1 MIRRLPAKGW
11 LPVLGRSLAVALCA
25 CAALAQAQDYPIRPI
40 RVVVPFSP
48 GGAVDGPMRIIA
60 EAMAKSMG
68 QPVVVENKPGAGATI
83 GAEVVAKSP
92 PDGYTL
98 LLASQTNVI
107 SASLYSKLPYD
118 AMEDFAPISL
128 IGREPGV
135 LVVNPSVPVKSFQEF
150 VAYVQARPGKV
161 DYASSGN
168 GSGQH
173 LFMALL
179 ASTLGLKMNHV
190 PYRGSGQATTDLI
203 AGVVQASIPGTAG
216 MVGHIR
222 AGKLRALAVTGA
234 KRSPQLPDVPTLI
247 ESGVPGYEAYVW
259 MGLMAPKGAPA
270 PIVDRLHAEVLKALA
285 TDPVKTYMANAGIE
299 IVGSAPAE
307 FGSFYRVEKERW
319 AKVIKETGAKVD

>member
-1 MIRRLPAKGW
+1 MIRRLFVG
-11 LPVLGRSLAVALCA
+11 LLAIALLA
-25 CAALAQAQDYPIRPI
+25 CAALAQAQGYPTRPI

-48 GGAVDGPMRIIA
+48 GGAVDGPMRVVA
-60 EAMAKSMG
+60 QAMAKSMG
-68 QPVVVENKPGAGATI
+68 QPVVVENKPGAGATM
-83 GAEVVAKSP
+83 GADVVAKSP

-118 AMEDFAPISL
+118 AMEDFAPVSL

-135 LVVNPSVPVKSFQEF
+135 LVVNPSVPAKTFPEF

-234 KRSPQLPDVPTLI
+234 QRSPQLPDLPTLI

-259 MGLMAPKGAPA
+259 MGLMAPKGTPA
-270 PIVDRLHAEVLKALA
+270 PIVDKLNGEVLKALA
-285 TDPVKTYMANAGIE
+285 TDSVKTYMANAGIE
-299 IVGSAPAE
+299 IVGSSAVA
-307 FGSFYRVEKERW
+307 FGTFYRAEKERW